1 MRNAILAG
9 LTMLAP
15 LALWA
20 ADNYTPLDVKLGL
33 WESTSSNQ
41 MSGTPPVPE
50 ELLSRLTPEQR
61 AKMEAA
67 MKAQMAKAAQPKTTK
82 SCLTKEELNKPMLF
96 GNDTSFCKPTLITST
111 SSKQEIHFD
120 CSDDKNSLKAAGNV
134 HIEALN
140 SENVKAS
147 GQVTSS
153 DGANKMN
160 MQTSY
165 SAKWLSADCGPLGK
179 K

>member
-9 LTMLAP
+9 LTILAP
-15 LALWA
+15 LASWA

-41 MSGTPPVPE
+41 MSGTLPIPE
-50 ELLSRLTPEQR
+50 DLLSRLTPEQR

-67 MKAQMAKAAQPKTTK
+67 MKAQIAKSAQPKTTK
-82 SCLTKEELNKPMLF
+82 SCLTKEELSKPMLF
-96 GNDTSFCKPTLITST
+96 GNDASSCKPSLLTST
-111 SSKQEIHFD
+111 SNKQEIHFD
-120 CSDDKNSLKAAGNV
+120 CDDKNGIKAAGNI

-140 SENVKAS
+140 SENVKAT
-147 GQVTSS
+147 GQVT
-153 DGANKMN
+153 ANGGPNQMN
-160 MQTSY
+160 MQMSY
-165 SAKWLSADCGPLGK
+165 SAKWLGADCGPLGK